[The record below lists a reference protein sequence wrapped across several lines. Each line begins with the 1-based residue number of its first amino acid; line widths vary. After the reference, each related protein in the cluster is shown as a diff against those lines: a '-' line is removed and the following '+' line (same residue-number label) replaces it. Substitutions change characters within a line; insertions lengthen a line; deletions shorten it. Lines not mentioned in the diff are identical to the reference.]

1 MRRISEYVQHEVY
14 NGAGQDPKGND
25 VESWAPAVELGIYA
39 YNPSTSSEVL
49 IDGHAH
55 RVESS
60 PTLYVPSSAVVGNHD
75 RITARGK
82 SFFIDGD
89 PADFRNPIDSSMDG
103 ISIKLKAVT
112 G

>member
-1 MRRISEYVQHEVY
+1 MLHEAY

-39 YNPSTSSEVL
+39 YNPSASSEIL

-60 PTLYVPSSAVVGNHD
+60 PTLYVPSSAVVGNRD

-82 SFFIDGD
+82 PFLIDGD
-89 PADFRNPIDSSMDG
+89 PADYRNPIDSSMDG